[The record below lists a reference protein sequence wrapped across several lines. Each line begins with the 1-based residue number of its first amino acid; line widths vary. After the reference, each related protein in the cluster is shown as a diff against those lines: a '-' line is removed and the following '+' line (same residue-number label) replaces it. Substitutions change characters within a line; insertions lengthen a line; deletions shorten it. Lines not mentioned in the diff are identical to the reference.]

1 MSDTISSNTVVSIT
15 YTITDDKGE
24 ILESNDVPT
33 TFIYGRDKQ
42 VIEKIEQALKGH
54 KAGDTVHVE
63 LSPDEGFGPY
73 QPELTYTD
81 DINNVPDQYHH
92 IGAEV
97 EFKNDQGE
105 SRIFRVSNIE
115 GDKLTVD
122 GNHPFAGMTVTYN
135 ISVKQVRDASSGEQA
150 DGPQDISQLH

>member
-1 MSDTISSNTVVSIT
+1 MSIAITNNTVVSIT
-15 YTITDDKGE
+15 YTITDDQGE
-24 ILESNDVPT
+24 MLGSNDIPT

-54 KAGDTVHVE
+54 KAGDTVHVV

-81 DINNVPDQYHH
+81 DISNVPDQYHH

-97 EFKNDQGE
+97 EFRNDQGH
-105 SRIFRVSNIE
+105 SRLFRVTGIE

-135 ISVKQVRDASSGEQA
+135 ISVKQVRNATAEELK
-150 DGPQDISQLH
+150 DGSQNISALH